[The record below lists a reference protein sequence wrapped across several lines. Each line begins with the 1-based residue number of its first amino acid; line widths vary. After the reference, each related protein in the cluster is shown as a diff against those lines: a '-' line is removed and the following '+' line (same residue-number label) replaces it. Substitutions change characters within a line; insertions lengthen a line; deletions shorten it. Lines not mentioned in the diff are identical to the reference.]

1 MKLEFHHI
9 NYVAEDVDRLHDFY
23 TNILGLA
30 DIPIQ
35 SFPRPEATSS
45 SGYDGKIRFAGS
57 VRQGGVISQMA

>member
-30 DIPIQ
+30 EDCLTMY
-35 SFPRPEATSS
+35 EARQVVYST
-45 SGYDGKIRFAGS
+45 FAQA
-57 VRQGGVISQMA
+57 VKFDTRQVP